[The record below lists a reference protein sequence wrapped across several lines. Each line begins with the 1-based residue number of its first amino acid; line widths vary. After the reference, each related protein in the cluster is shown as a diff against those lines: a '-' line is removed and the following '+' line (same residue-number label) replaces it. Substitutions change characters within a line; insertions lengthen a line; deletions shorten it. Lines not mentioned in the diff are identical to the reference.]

1 MTSPR
6 VRFAPAPTG
15 FLHVGSARS
24 ALFNWLYAR
33 HCGGTLVLRIED
45 TDAALKS
52 DEYVD
57 AIVEPLRWLGI
68 DWDEGPYFQSERRQL
83 HAEAVDRL
91 VTTGAAY
98 FCDLGREEIEKLS
111 ADAGLAPGY
120 HGWSRDR
127 DVADGPG
134 VVVRFRA
141 PDEGVSVV
149 NDIIRGR
156 VEFPNDTIEDFVIR
170 RGDGSPVFLIANA
183 VDDHDMAIS
192 HVIRGE
198 DLLNTTPNVQMLWQ
212 ALGYGGVP
220 EYAHLPLLVNEQR
233 KKLSKRRD
241 DVSLGDYMARGYL
254 PEAMVNYLAL
264 LGWGPPDEVEI
275 RPIEEIVEL
284 FTLEAVNKAAAFF
297 DPKKLDHVNGE
308 YIRALDAEK
317 FMELVRPHMIT
328 PDVGWDPEDYDESAI
343 VALGPEIQQR
353 ITALADAAKWV
364 DWLFVDTIV
373 EYDSKAWNKA
383 MLKGR
388 AAGEVLDEVSRR
400 LADDPFDDPV
410 RLESIVMGVGTELS
424 DRHDARVMSQAPVRV
439 ALSGSNVGLPLW
451 EPMRILGRERTLARL
466 AAARARLPE

>member
-1 MTSPR
+1 
-6 VRFAPAPTG
+6 
-15 FLHVGSARS
+15 
-24 ALFNWLYAR
+24 
-33 HCGGTLVLRIED
+33 
-45 TDAALKS
+45 
-52 DEYVD
+52 
-57 AIVEPLRWLGI
+57 
-68 DWDEGPYFQSERRQL
+68 
-83 HAEAVDRL
+83 
-91 VTTGAAY
+91 
-98 FCDLGREEIEKLS
+98 
-111 ADAGLAPGY
+111 
-120 HGWSRDR
+120 
-127 DVADGPG
+127 
-134 VVVRFRA
+134 
-141 PDEGVSVV
+141 
-149 NDIIRGR
+149 
-156 VEFPNDTIEDFVIR
+156 
-170 RGDGSPVFLIANA
+170 
-183 VDDHDMAIS
+183 
-192 HVIRGE
+192 
-198 DLLNTTPNVQMLWQ
+198 
-212 ALGYGGVP
+212 
-220 EYAHLPLLVNEQR
+220 
-233 KKLSKRRD
+233 
-241 DVSLGDYMARGYL
+241 MARGYL

-284 FTLEAVNKAAAFF
+284 FTLETVNKAAAFF

-353 ITALADAAKWV
+353 ITSLADAAKWV

-373 EYDSKAWNKA
+373 EYDAKAWNKA
-383 MLKGR
+383 MVKGR

-410 RLESIVMGVGTELS
+410 RLESIVMDVGTELS